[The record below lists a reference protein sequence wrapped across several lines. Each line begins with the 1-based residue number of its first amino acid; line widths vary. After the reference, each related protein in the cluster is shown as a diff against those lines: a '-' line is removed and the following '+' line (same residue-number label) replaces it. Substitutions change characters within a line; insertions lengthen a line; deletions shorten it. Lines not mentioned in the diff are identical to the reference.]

1 MKVLIVED
9 DIPNQRVLKS
19 TFAAFGTCDIV
30 HSSKEAVNTY
40 EASWHDCRPYDI
52 ICININMPDPE
63 REIMLRDIR
72 EIETEMDVQDSE
84 GVVVITTAAIDE
96 QSTGFNET
104 PGDVV
109 MAYPCK
115 PVTIHEPAE
124 KTRILCLLG

>member
-9 DIPNQRVLKS
+9 NITSQRVLKS
-19 TFAAFGTCDIV
+19 TFAAFGNCDMAADR
-30 HSSKEAVNTY
+30 KEAVNAY
-40 EASWHDCRPYDI
+40 EASWQDCRPYDL
-52 ICININMPDPE
+52 ICINISMPDAE

-84 GVVVITTAAIDE
+84 GAVVITTAALDE
-96 QSTGFNET
+96 QKTGFNET

-115 PVTIHEPAE
+115 PVSIQEPAE